1 MLWVQA
7 VGMAVVWE
15 TLSKGTRFWGADK
28 ATNLLCAF
36 QLSQG
41 WPWLCPLVSED
52 QRSWSM
58 GAGQTALGKHPSAS
72 WALSQGRMAGVSKMC
87 AHKSIS
93 VCVYEHRHKHMYMC
107 VYIYIYICILPF
119 RLPGTQRLSERDS
132 PHGRMSPKPSD
143 FRPLKLLLIF
153 TAGGENSIWLN
164 TLCIFTEINF
174 WELHGEP
181 TLMQRCDN
189 VIQQSSGSF
198 PPAQLQHGQAELW
211 VM

>member
-1 MLWVQA
+1 MFWVQA

-15 TLSKGTRFWGADK
+15 TLSKGTRSWGADK

-41 WPWLCPLVSED
+41 WSWLCPLVSED
-52 QRSWSM
+52 QGSWSM

-107 VYIYIYICILPF
+107 VYIYIYMHLTLQVTWDTKTFWKPTWKDESKTKW
-119 RLPGTQRLSERDS
+119 LQTTQT
-132 PHGRMSPKPSD
+132 PV
-143 FRPLKLLLIF
+143 
-153 TAGGENSIWLN
+153 
-164 TLCIFTEINF
+164 NF
-174 WELHGEP
+174 YSWRRELD
-181 TLMQRCDN
+181 M
-189 VIQQSSGSF
+189 
-198 PPAQLQHGQAELW
+198 AEHPVYLYW
-211 VM
+211 N